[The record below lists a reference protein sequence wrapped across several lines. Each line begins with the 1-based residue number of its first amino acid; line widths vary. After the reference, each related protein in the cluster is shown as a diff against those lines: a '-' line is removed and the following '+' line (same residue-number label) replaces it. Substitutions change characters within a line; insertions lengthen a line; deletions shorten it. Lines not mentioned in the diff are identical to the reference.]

1 MTIEKAKDAQ
11 SSVMDV
17 VDGVLFAVR
26 EGQLAPGQ
34 RLVENDF
41 ARRFGVSR
49 ATVREAFQ
57 RLEAEGLLS
66 QERHKGFTVCAL
78 TRKRLIEVYQI
89 REVLDGLAARLAA
102 PHFKADSRA
111 LKALMSALEKARK
124 QHDLAEFSR
133 LNREFHELIRQTSG
147 HALATK
153 LARSVEQSV
162 YHHQFR
168 LLAQKP
174 SVFSGQDEHE
184 KIFRALIA
192 GDSQAAEDEARAH
205 VRATLAALLTLP
217 DHYFSQ
223 EEARG

>member
-1 MTIEKAKDAQ
+1 MEKASDAQ

-17 VDGVLFAVR
+17 VDGIVFAVR

-49 ATVREAFQ
+49 TTVREAFQ
-57 RLEAEGLLS
+57 RLEAQGLLT

-78 TRKRLIEVYQI
+78 TRRRLIEVFQI

-111 LKALMSALEKARK
+111 LKALMSALEKARR
-124 QHDLAEFSR
+124 QRDLAEFSR
-133 LNREFHELIRQTSG
+133 LNREFHDLIRQVSG
-147 HALATK
+147 QALAANF
-153 LARSVEQSV
+153 ARSVEQSV

-168 LLAQKP
+168 LLAQRP
-174 SVFSGQDEHE
+174 RVFAGQDEHE
-184 KIFRALIA
+184 RIFRALIA
-192 GDSQAAEDEARAH
+192 GDSETAENEARSH
-205 VRATLAALLTLP
+205 VRASLAALLTLP
-217 DHYFSQ
+217 DHYFSP
-223 EEARG
+223 EDSKG